1 MKKINKSGIIPLTLQ
16 NAPVPNAPDQVKESI
31 YKAEDVSW
39 KINFIN
45 VLIVKAVLQK
55 NIMM

>member
-1 MKKINKSGIIPLTLQ
+1 MRKINKSGIIPLTLQ
-16 NAPVPNAPDQVKESI
+16 NAPVPNAPDQVKASI
-31 YKAEDVSW
+31 YKAEVISW
-39 KINFIN
+39 KINFVN

>member
-1 MKKINKSGIIPLTLQ
+1 MRKINKSGIIPLTLQ
-16 NAPVPNAPDQVKESI
+16 NATVPNAPDQVKASI
-31 YKAEDVSW
+31 YKAEDISW
-39 KINFIN
+39 KINFVN